1 MTWLCLSADLGF
13 RDSDAKGENASVVA
27 LPPGNWYKLNT
38 TTTVKGDAVLQ
49 ETLAI
54 TEFPVR
60 RAHRVFFTRGQVTC
74 FVRPQVYVRPGAIL
88 TLNKEKVQ
96 YSGAQGGAL
105 EVQVR
110 HF

>member
-1 MTWLCLSADLGF
+1 M
-13 RDSDAKGENASVVA
+13 VA

-60 RAHRVFFTRGQVTC
+60 AVPIARSSRVVKSRALSGGRFTCGRVR
-74 FVRPQVYVRPGAIL
+74 
-88 TLNKEKVQ
+88 
-96 YSGAQGGAL
+96 S
-105 EVQVR
+105 
-110 HF
+110 

>member
-27 LPPGNWYKLNT
+27 LPPGNWFKLNT

-49 ETLAI
+49 EILAI

-60 RAHRVFFTRGQVTC
+60 AVPIARSSRVVKSRALSGGRCTCGRVR
-74 FVRPQVYVRPGAIL
+74 
-88 TLNKEKVQ
+88 
-96 YSGAQGGAL
+96 S
-105 EVQVR
+105 
-110 HF
+110 

>member
-1 MTWLCLSADLGF
+1 M
-13 RDSDAKGENASVVA
+13 VA

-60 RAHRVFFTRGQVTC
+60 LMPIAHSSHVV
-74 FVRPQVYVRPGAIL
+74 
-88 TLNKEKVQ
+88 K
-96 YSGAQGGAL
+96 SGALFGFRCMCGR
-105 EVQVR
+105 VR
-110 HF
+110 S

>member
-49 ETLAI
+49 EPLAI

-60 RAHRVFFTRGQVTC
+60 AVPIAQSSHAV
-74 FVRPQVYVRPGAIL
+74 
-88 TLNKEKVQ
+88 K
-96 YSGAQGGAL
+96 SGALFGRRCTCGR
-105 EVQVR
+105 VR
-110 HF
+110 S

>member
-1 MTWLCLSADLGF
+1 MPSVDARHISAWFCWSADLGF

-60 RAHRVFFTRGQVTC
+60 AVPIARSSRVAKSRALFGLRCTCGRVR
-74 FVRPQVYVRPGAIL
+74 
-88 TLNKEKVQ
+88 
-96 YSGAQGGAL
+96 S
-105 EVQVR
+105 
-110 HF
+110 